1 MPYRW
6 PDDTAFTDLEFNV
19 EEPWG
24 QTCGGRLTVCDHRH
38 RRLCTLHGPVHVVCP
53 LVHCPHQGCPAH
65 TRTIS
70 PEAETALALPWW
82 VLGWDVVC
90 WLGQRRFA
98 RHWSVAQLRA
108 ELADTYQIRV
118 SDDAIERS
126 LHRYQHMLAAR
137 QQDPQQLAAAYA
149 GGDAVSLAID
159 GLQPEKGH
167 ETLYVVRELT
177 QKRVWF
183 AEALLSSATAE
194 VQQLLAR
201 ARRWA
206 EHLGTPVRLWMSDK
220 QHALVRGIAAE
231 FPGVPHRDCANHF
244 LRDTAKPVLEAD
256 SRAKVQMRRKVRGLR
271 AIEREVLAE
280 QRTAAPPE
288 PASTA
293 SKAAACAIGSAD
305 EALPDVVQNYC
316 AAVRGILNDDQG
328 GPLQPPGLRMAEA
341 FGDVQASLQRNLAA
355 QKGGLRT
362 NVWHV
367 SATLLTGVWRPPTRR
382 EKLCDPMWPHCG
394 RSKALWNRRVARG
407 LSVRRSLR
415 SYRGHCKRVTIRSAT
430 TWAASCRALGRGC
443 SWDRRRGNSPK
454 TISIWSAG

>member
-1 MPYRW
+1 MII
-6 PDDTAFTDLEFNV
+6 AI
-19 EEPWG
+19 G
-24 QTCGGRLTVCDHRH
+24 ACS
-38 RRLCTLHGPVHVVCP
+38 LCTDPCTSSVSWSIVLTRGVRPTPGRSVRKPKRPWLCP
-53 LVHCPHQGCPAH
+53 GGCWAG
-65 TRTIS
+65 TWCVGS
-70 PEAETALALPWW
+70 
-82 VLGWDVVC
+82 
-90 WLGQRRFA
+90 GQRRFA

-118 SDDAIERS
+118 SDDAIERY

-177 QKRVWF
+177 HKRVWF

-220 QHALVRGIAAE
+220 QHAFVRGIAAE
-231 FPGVPHRDCANHF
+231 FPGVPHRYCANHF

-271 AIEREVLAE
+271 AIEREVLAA

-288 PASTA
+288 PASAA
-293 SKAAACAIGSAD
+293 SERPPRVPSGRTMRRSWMSCRIIVPPSVHLERRSRRSAAG
-305 EALPDVVQNYC
+305 
-316 AAVRGILNDDQG
+316 
-328 GPLQPPGLRMAEA
+328 PGLRMAEA
-341 FGDVQASLQRNLAA
+341 LGDVQASLHRNLAA
-355 QKGGLRT
+355 QKRGPSHERLARLGDYIDPGSGGHPRGARSPAT
-362 NVWHV
+362 PCGHAAGDPRHSGTGGWHV
-367 SATLLTGVWRPPTRR
+367 G
-382 EKLCDPMWPHCG
+382 
-394 RSKALWNRRVARG
+394 
-407 LSVRRSLR
+407 
-415 SYRGHCKRVTIRSAT
+415 
-430 TWAASCRALGRGC
+430 
-443 SWDRRRGNSPK
+443 
-454 TISIWSAG
+454 